1 MISKESAKYAISNL
15 KKRKARSLLTIISIL
30 VGIATI
36 FIFVSFGL
44 GIYNYVNSFVTG
56 STADKITIMPKGS
69 GIPGLDQTFALID
82 SDVRAIERTSGVYE
96 AEGMKWGVTEI
107 YQTGTRKYAFVMGY
121 NPEQTMM
128 LEWGSMQIEKGRE
141 LTKDDKD
148 KVVLGYNYMFDN
160 KILPK
165 SLDLNDKIRINGK
178 DFIVVGF
185 FESIGNPQDDINIY
199 LTEESFS
206 ELFPEIEGYGMI
218 IARGDISNLDRV
230 VENIE
235 KSLRKSRN
243 LEEGKEDFTVSS
255 FKDMLESYTSALDII
270 VAFIILIALISVLV
284 SAINTA
290 NTMVTSVL
298 ERTKEIGVMKSI
310 GARNSEIFKLF
321 LFESG
326 LLGFLAGV
334 LGVALGASLAFIGEK
349 ILFELGYGFLKP
361 YYSIWLFAGCI
372 LFATITGAISGIFPA
387 LNAAKTNPVK
397 ALRYE

>member
-1 MISKESAKYAISNL
+1 MMSKESVKYSIKNL
-15 KKRKARSLLTIISIL
+15 KKRRARSFLTIISIL
-30 VGIATI
+30 FGITTI

-44 GIYNYVNSFVTG
+44 GIYSYVNGFVTG

-69 GIPGLDQTFALID
+69 GVPGLDQTFALNED
-82 SDVRAIERTSGVYE
+82 DVRAIERTPGVYQV
-96 AEGMKWGVTEI
+96 EGMKWGVTEI
-107 YQTGTRKYAFVMGY
+107 YQPGARKYAFVVGY
-121 NPEQTMM
+121 DPEKTML
-128 LEWGSMQIEKGRE
+128 LEWGSVQIEKGRNLKTE
-141 LTKDDKD
+141 DRDM
-148 KVVLGYNYMFDN
+148 VVLGYNYMFDD

-165 SLDLNDKIRINGK
+165 GLDVNDRIRINGR
-178 DFIVVGF
+178 DLTVVGF
-185 FESIGNPQDDINIY
+185 FSSIGNPADDSQIY
-199 LTEESFS
+199 LSNDFFS
-206 ELFPEIEGYGMI
+206 ELFPEVVGYGMI
-218 IARGDISNLDRV
+218 LVRADISELDRV

-235 KSLRKSRN
+235 KSLRRSRG

-255 FKDMLESYTSALDII
+255 FKDLLESYTSALDII
-270 VAFIILIALISVLV
+270 IGFIVMIALISVLV

-326 LLGFLAGV
+326 LLGFVAGV
-334 LGVALGASLAFIGEK
+334 LGVILGATLTFIGET
-349 ILFELGYGFLKP
+349 ILFQLGYGFLKP
-361 YYSIWLFAGCI
+361 SYSFWLFAGCI
-372 LFATITGAISGIFPA
+372 LFATLTGAISGILPA